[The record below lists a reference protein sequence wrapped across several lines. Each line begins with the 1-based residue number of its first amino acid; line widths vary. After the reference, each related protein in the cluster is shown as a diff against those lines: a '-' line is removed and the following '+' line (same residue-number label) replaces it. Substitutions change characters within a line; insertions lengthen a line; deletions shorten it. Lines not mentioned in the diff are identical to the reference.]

1 MRATSSAVDFVQ
13 DLDAFGFGDA
23 FKHGLT
29 DPLLVKL
36 ALNDCKVPASV
47 LEALGLVDIAWMV
60 ISLQEQGD
68 WGPPIES
75 RLEGGV
81 NRANLKFINLSI
93 TTSRVSVINM
103 NESEREG
110 ENKS

>member
-1 MRATSSAVDFVQ
+1 MRATSSAVDFAQ

-36 ALNDCKVPASV
+36 ALNDCEVPASV
-47 LEALGLVDIAWMV
+47 LEALGLVDVAWMV

-68 WGPPIES
+68 WGPPIFGHDEVDYAMA
-75 RLEGGV
+75 LDVVGY
-81 NRANLKFINLSI
+81 L
-93 TTSRVSVINM
+93 
-103 NESEREG
+103 
-110 ENKS
+110 